1 MTQSEQNISF
11 ELNKIRLEKQA
22 EDRLESIRKSIE
34 AENVSYGELVELQS
48 LKDYIKP
55 DDILLLQWAGAEEE
69 ICTKSE

>member
-1 MTQSEQNISF
+1 MTQSEQDISF

-55 DDILLLQWAGAEEE
+55 DDFLLLQWAGVEEE
-69 ICTKSE
+69 I